1 MVVLESSNKCSR
13 NRVLQDISES
23 RKKRNVPQV
32 NYKGRITMLQ
42 KPSRDKKQ
50 KSEATLTL

>member
-1 MVVLESSNKCSR
+1 MF
-13 NRVLQDISES
+13 
-23 RKKRNVPQV
+23 PQV

-50 KSEATLTL
+50 KSEAALTL